1 VNKIN
6 EEIDPKIKKRMLTD
20 LKVYCD
26 EVGADYSGICQQL
39 GLEGYDKFSS
49 LSTEN
54 INWLDK
60 NLGQGLWEINKD
72 NGKIDS
78 EANVTLSSRWSS
90 GVVEIPEGIN
100 FGVIS
105 GNFNIY
111 GDKINN
117 TRGFPDVVQGN
128 MTVDSAGFTDLKGF
142 PKIVERSIKID
153 SVKSLT
159 SLERC
164 PEEIKQNFIIQNC
177 PQLKSLEGGP
187 KKVGYSFECTNCGLT
202 TLVGGPV
209 EVGSSFDVTGNQ
221 LSTLEGFPKT
231 YNGMVSELKLTNNQL
246 FSLEG
251 IDLKK
256 IPNLD
261 FLKKNLYPSG
271 ILRETAM
278 KAREFESWIAAY
290 LWLITTEKFQR
301 MSKNQRDPIR
311 EMLSGDKIRYKSIE
325 LSKIWKD
332 DLMKDPA
339 VKRILTRAGIMD
351 RSGNFVD
358 SDFEEFGKLSSD
370 MSDLGF

>member
-1 VNKIN
+1 
-6 EEIDPKIKKRMLTD
+6 
-20 LKVYCD
+20 
-26 EVGADYSGICQQL
+26 
-39 GLEGYDKFSS
+39 
-49 LSTEN
+49 
-54 INWLDK
+54 
-60 NLGQGLWEINKD
+60 
-72 NGKIDS
+72 
-78 EANVTLSSRWSS
+78 
-90 GVVEIPEGIN
+90 
-100 FGVIS
+100 
-105 GNFNIY
+105 
-111 GDKINN
+111 
-117 TRGFPDVVQGN
+117 
-128 MTVDSAGFTDLKGF
+128 
-142 PKIVERSIKID
+142 
-153 SVKSLT
+153 
-159 SLERC
+159 
-164 PEEIKQNFIIQNC
+164 
-177 PQLKSLEGGP
+177 
-187 KKVGYSFECTNCGLT
+187 
-202 TLVGGPV
+202 
-209 EVGSSFDVTGNQ
+209 
-221 LSTLEGFPKT
+221 
-231 YNGMVSELKLTNNQL
+231 MVSELKLTNNQL

-301 MSKNQRDPIR
+301 MSKAQRDPIR